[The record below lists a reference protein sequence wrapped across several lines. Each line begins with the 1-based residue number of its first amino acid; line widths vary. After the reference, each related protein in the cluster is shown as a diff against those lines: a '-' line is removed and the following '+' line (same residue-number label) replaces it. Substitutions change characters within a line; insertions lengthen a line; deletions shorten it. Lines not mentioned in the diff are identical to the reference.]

1 MWNVIT
7 AALLLVMIFILYA
20 IKKSRAD
27 NPLILAFA
35 GVILLIMT
43 YLFSK
48 NAGELWLHTNA
59 SASTISAS
67 EKSHSVSDDNDPQ
80 NNEADH
86 LSDENDDANT
96 AVSDTTIN
104 SDDQEDI
111 EDGKPAETYLTS
123 LKQTEINKFIK
134 VDKYCE
140 KDIAYTI

>member
-27 NPLILAFA
+27 NPFILAFA
-35 GVILLIMT
+35 GVILLIVT

-67 EKSHSVSDDNDPQ
+67 TISASEKTHSVSDDNDP
-80 NNEADH
+80 NCYYE
-86 LSDENDDANT
+86 ER
-96 AVSDTTIN
+96 
-104 SDDQEDI
+104 
-111 EDGKPAETYLTS
+111 
-123 LKQTEINKFIK
+123 
-134 VDKYCE
+134 
-140 KDIAYTI
+140 